1 MLQTGSAKRVGSDAG
16 NSAVTSNGPKQT
28 SGPPIRD
35 GTQVCFHKC
44 LNCILSSSGGTAVL
58 IDILLFLLCLCVMCY
73 VVYHSCK
80 CVIFRSVVI
89 VVL

>member
-44 LNCILSSSGGTAVL
+44 LNCILSSSGGQQ
-58 IDILLFLLCLCVMCY
+58 C
-73 VVYHSCK
+73 
-80 CVIFRSVVI
+80 
-89 VVL
+89 